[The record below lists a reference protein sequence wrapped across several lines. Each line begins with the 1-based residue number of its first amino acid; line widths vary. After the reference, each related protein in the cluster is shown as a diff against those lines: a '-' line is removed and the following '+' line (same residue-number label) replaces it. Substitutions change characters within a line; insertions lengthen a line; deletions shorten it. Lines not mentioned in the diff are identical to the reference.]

1 MNNRIVKI
9 NDYMSYLPATED
21 PLSADVGIVYTKAGT
36 FFFDVGFSQEAFDLI
51 KNTEGARHIV
61 ISHFHTDH
69 AVNIQRLVE
78 GKNLRL
84 TSVSLEDMK
93 NLTPETDTLT
103 LGSFTYKK
111 YGYCT
116 NLRSLVNIETETLYG
131 EPLSIQIGPFPNS
144 HAKGSLYMMV
154 NREYAFLGD
163 GTYWNIH
170 PDKRFYNVQVL
181 KEEIDLLNKLPADK
195 AVLSHAE
202 PYIQKMEE
210 NAFL

>member
-1 MNNRIVKI
+1 M
-9 NDYMSYLPATED
+9 
-21 PLSADVGIVYTKAGT
+21 
-36 FFFDVGFSQEAFDLI
+36 
-51 KNTEGARHIV
+51 
-61 ISHFHTDH
+61 
-69 AVNIQRLVE
+69 E

-84 TSVSLEDMK
+84 TSVSLEDIK
-93 NLTPETDTLT
+93 SLTPETDTLT
-103 LGSFTYKK
+103 VGSFKYKK
-111 YGYCT
+111 YGYGT

-131 EPLSIQIGPFPNS
+131 ELLSIQIGPFPNS

-181 KEEIDLLNKLPADK
+181 KEEIDFLNKLPADK
-195 AVLSHAE
+195 AVLSHTE

>member
-1 MNNRIVKI
+1 M
-9 NDYMSYLPATED
+9 
-21 PLSADVGIVYTKAGT
+21 
-36 FFFDVGFSQEAFDLI
+36 
-51 KNTEGARHIV
+51 
-61 ISHFHTDH
+61 
-69 AVNIQRLVE
+69 
-78 GKNLRL
+78 
-84 TSVSLEDMK
+84 
-93 NLTPETDTLT
+93 
-103 LGSFTYKK
+103 
-111 YGYCT
+111 
-116 NLRSLVNIETETLYG
+116 NIETETLSG
-131 EPLSIQIGPFPNS
+131 DPLFIQIGPFPNS